1 MSQVDSS
8 NTERYI
14 PPIIQQTLKEPCPFK
29 PMAGHWHF
37 KVLCVRGGDGQW
49 VLSLT

>member
-14 PPIIQQTLKEPCPFK
+14 PPIKQQTLKKSHASLNQWRGIGILTCCVLENV
-29 PMAGHWHF
+29 MANGFYH
-37 KVLCVRGGDGQW
+37 
-49 VLSLT
+49 